1 MRTSES
7 PPPAAERLAPD
18 RFGDADGARPSG
30 ASVLLATGFGD
41 DDTGGGLYALEPGG
55 FQAVDR
61 LSSTGLWSDG
71 ERLIRLLR
79 APDPGASVGEIL
91 VYDHR
96 GVAAYLRVDELRD
109 PHDVLVEGGRL
120 VAASPLRNEL
130 LWIGFDGRIE
140 RTWRAP
146 GEGDAW
152 HLNGLLLHDGRLLVS
167 AFGRH
172 LSHRAWQ
179 ADLAQR
185 SGFVFDAATGENVLR
200 GLVCPHT
207 PRFLD
212 GRWTICN
219 SGLRELLQLD
229 EAGSPVRR
237 VALEGWTRGLAAGAD
252 VLYVGE
258 SADRADGPA
267 ARASVAAVDRRTFRV
282 LERWTLPCREVYD
295 LVLVPPA
302 LTEGARTGFRTNA
315 DRVAEGAQHAL
326 FDAAGVE
333 PARLWATGDALPAE
347 ACRVRLEADPP
358 AELRPGELREL
369 ACTVENR
376 GSAILVSAPPHPV
389 HVSYRWFP
397 LETAGG
403 ASGAGQ
409 AILPQGAAS
418 GALDGLRTRLPAA
431 LPPHGRCRVR
441 VPLLAPEEPGAWELR
456 LTAVQEQVA
465 WFDDLDP
472 ASGLRRRVDVAAGS
486 GRAPA
491 DGSGCGPAGGSER
504 SAADGPQPAP
514 ASVPALPR
522 GEVA

>member
-1 MRTSES
+1 M
-7 PPPAAERLAPD
+7 
-18 RFGDADGARPSG
+18 
-30 ASVLLATGFGD
+30 
-41 DDTGGGLYALEPGG
+41 
-55 FQAVDR
+55 
-61 LSSTGLWSDG
+61 
-71 ERLIRLLR
+71 
-79 APDPGASVGEIL
+79 
-91 VYDHR
+91 
-96 GVAAYLRVDELRD
+96 
-109 PHDVLVEGGRL
+109 
-120 VAASPLRNEL
+120 
-130 LWIGFDGRIE
+130 
-140 RTWRAP
+140 
-146 GEGDAW
+146 
-152 HLNGLLLHDGRLLVS
+152 
-167 AFGRH
+167 
-172 LSHRAWQ
+172 
-179 ADLAQR
+179 
-185 SGFVFDAATGENVLR
+185 
-200 GLVCPHT
+200 
-207 PRFLD
+207 
-212 GRWTICN
+212 
-219 SGLRELLQLD
+219 QLD
-229 EAGSPVRR
+229 EAGAPVRR

-282 LERWTLPCREVYD
+282 LERWALPCREVYD

-302 LTEGARTGFRTNA
+302 LAEGARTGFRTNA
-315 DRVAEGAQHAL
+315 GRVAEGAQHAL

-358 AELRPGELREL
+358 PDLRPGELREL

-409 AILPQGAAS
+409 AVALPGAGEVAPP
-418 GALDGLRTRLPAA
+418 GAGAVAFPGPAAGARDGLRTRLPAA

-441 VPLLAPEEPGAWELR
+441 VLLLAPEEPGAWELR

-472 ASGLRRRVDVAAGS
+472 ASGLRRRVDVAGGS

-491 DGSGCGPAGGSER
+491 GGAER
-504 SAADGPQPAP
+504 SAAGGPQPAP
-514 ASVPALPR
+514 AAVPALPG